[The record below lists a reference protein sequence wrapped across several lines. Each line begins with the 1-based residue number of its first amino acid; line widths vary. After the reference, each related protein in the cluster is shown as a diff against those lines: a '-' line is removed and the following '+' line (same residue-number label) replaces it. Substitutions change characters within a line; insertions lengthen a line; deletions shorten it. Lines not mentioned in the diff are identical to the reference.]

1 MSCRK
6 EVPQTQAK
14 LVLQLYL
21 CTGCGA
27 MTEKAVKELELE
39 TARALEV
46 AKHTLAQY
54 VLQGGLLRPRESPQ
68 EHSVAPTTFSDHKD
82 APSPLDVELGVT
94 TRKRL

>member
-1 MSCRK
+1 MQCLSCRK

-68 EHSVAPTTFSDHKD
+68 EHPILAGHEVQQNQAPVPPIK
-82 APSPLDVELGVT
+82 
-94 TRKRL
+94 K